1 MTLNYLASN
10 YEESKII
17 KIKVFKGPE
26 TKKSWANKRPVEKL
40 PIIPQVWLT
49 FPFEA
54 LASAVGG
61 WDPDHLAEAQLCD
74 LLREGRFFDA
84 RNITP
89 IPDNSQKIKPYWE
102 IVNY

>member
-26 TKKSWANKRPVEKL
+26 TKKVEQTKDLLKKL

-74 LLREGRFFDA
+74 LLRKGRFFDA

-89 IPDNSQKIKPYWE
+89 IPDNSQKIKPY
-102 IVNY
+102 